1 MASQRY
7 DYCLLEIKPSLEEIR
22 LGEGEWMQ
30 VQLVEVW
37 GCGGREAQE
46 TQQRIKEWE
55 ARQVLRRR
63 EVIQSPSWSM
73 LPSVYTL
80 FFQVNSKTP
89 RTTWEDNPDRLLL
102 EMGGVTTSTPTENL

>member
-1 MASQRY
+1 MTSYLPIILGGAKFLSLNEKQRGFPFGLRVMASHRY
-7 DYCLLEIKPSLEEIR
+7 DYCLLEIKSSLEEVR
-22 LGEGEWMQ
+22 HGEGEWMP

-63 EVIQSPSWSM
+63 EVLNYMYNCPNCYCSC
-73 LPSVYTL
+73 
-80 FFQVNSKTP
+80 
-89 RTTWEDNPDRLLL
+89 E
-102 EMGGVTTSTPTENL
+102 